1 MSKRPSIFELGDR
14 LKLIEIPTL
23 IMTGDEDDPCINP
36 SLFMKKNISSSGL
49 IVFPKAGHAIN
60 LENPDLFNDSI
71 KNLISILRIDH
82 KISTLIK

>member
-1 MSKRPSIFELGDR
+1 
-14 LKLIEIPTL
+14 
-23 IMTGDEDDPCINP
+23 MTGDEDDPCINP

-71 KNLISILRIDH
+71 NEFLNLVEKGKWGLRDFGDGAG
-82 KISTLIK
+82 SLT